1 VRNDVL
7 KKMNL
12 LPKAIS
18 DRIIVMRLPLSNNK
32 FATIISTYA
41 PTMNY
46 PEPEKEEYY
55 RSLSDVVGRVPAAD
69 KLVILGDFNA
79 RVGEDHELYGP
90 ALGKFGKGS
99 CNSNGELLLHFC
111 TQFGLVVTNTYFN
124 QPDCN
129 YYTWKHPRSK
139 KFHLLD
145 YVTTRNEHK
154 SEVLNTKAMRGPKVQ
169 LTTISCSQN
178 SVFTWL

>member
-7 KKMNL
+7 KKMNS

-41 PTMNY
+41 PTMTY

-55 RSLSDVVGRVPAAD
+55 RSLSDVVGRVPAAA

-79 RVGEDHELYGP
+79 RVGGGGGGG
-90 ALGKFGKGS
+90 AIMS
-99 CNSNGELLLHFC
+99 CMGQRLESL
-111 TQFGLVVTNTYFN
+111 
-124 QPDCN
+124 
-129 YYTWKHPRSK
+129 
-139 KFHLLD
+139 
-145 YVTTRNEHK
+145 
-154 SEVLNTKAMRGPKVQ
+154 
-169 LTTISCSQN
+169 
-178 SVFTWL
+178 